1 MVHQVRDMDAKIMM
15 ILNDINSQCHNI
27 CSKNEKI
34 NSIVSEFLNQS
45 INEQLIQIEGMND
58 QADSNSDDE
67 KATENTP

>member
-1 MVHQVRDMDAKIMM
+1 MRQVREMDKKI
-15 ILNDINSQCHNI
+15 IVLFTDINSQCHNI

-45 INEQLIQIEGMND
+45 LNEQLIQIEGMND

-67 KATENTP
+67 KAMENTP